1 MEDCAIAAIIV
12 QLTAESIGLGSCW
25 IQVRNRMTSEEK
37 TSDSFIRENL
47 NIPEHIRIASIITI
61 GYPAEEKK
69 SVPANDLLRTR
80 LHHNNYLP
88 IKE

>member
-1 MEDCAIAAIIV
+1 
-12 QLTAESIGLGSCW
+12 
-25 IQVRNRMTSEEK
+25 MTSEEK

-88 IKE
+88 IGESLNRQSAIFNRQSPIKTPPPSPE